1 MAAVSS
7 IDITFIAK
15 LVQLHDGLK
24 AGVSPIGDVVELQ
37 SSALKALRQNMDI
50 TLLEACGNEFIGF
63 NFQMCIALK
72 ERVLQ
77 KHWDTRQVSDW
88 MYYFSHEIWALNASK
103 NTFGP
108 VKFSDES
115 ESSFTKRRSLG
126 AKSTIPKVES
136 LIELVQ
142 GCQQVFEELVLPDST
157 SSSIGGIMA
166 AFSGSSLQ
174 AACGGVLQRTST
186 IAKGQIG
193 RTRGILVRLETLLN
207 RLYSI
212 AEPSS

>member
-1 MAAVSS
+1 MAAGSS
-7 IDITFIAK
+7 IDLKFIAK
-15 LVQLHDGLK
+15 LVKIHDGLK
-24 AGVSPIGDVVELQ
+24 AGVSPIRDVVELQ
-37 SSALKALRQNMDI
+37 SSAIKALRQNMDI
-50 TLLEACGNEFIGF
+50 TMLEACGNEVIGF
-63 NFQMCIALK
+63 SFQMCIALK

-88 MYYFSHEIWALNASK
+88 MYYFSHQIWALNANK

-108 VKFSDES
+108 VRFSDES

-126 AKSTIPKVES
+126 AKNTIPKVES

-142 GCQQVFEELVLPDST
+142 GCQQVFEGLVLPDST
-157 SSSIGGIMA
+157 SCAIGGTMA

-174 AACGGVLQRTST
+174 AACGGLLQRTST
-186 IAKGQIG
+186 VAEGQIG
-193 RTRGILVRLETLLN
+193 RTRGIRDRLETLLN

-212 AEPSS
+212 AES